1 MPKILV
7 IYHSQEYGNTEAMA
21 KAVAEGIMEAGAQVE
36 LFNTNKTRVTIEK
49 YKCADAA
56 AFGSPDYFSY
66 IAGGLKVFLDDWYIA
81 KEKRPS
87 GLLDKKYALFYSHG
101 GGGRVRE
108 PLEKLFKHMG
118 VQVGKTLE
126 SKGKP
131 DKKVLD
137 ECKALGRQL
146 AESVNKKD

>member
-21 KAVAEGIMEAGAQVE
+21 KAVVEGITEAGAQAE
-36 LFNTNKTRVTIEK
+36 SYNTNNTRVDIQK
-49 YKCADAA
+49 YKSADAA

-81 KEKRPS
+81 KEENPS
-87 GLLDKKYALFYSHG
+87 GLVDKKYALFYSHG
-101 GGGRVRE
+101 GGGKVRE
-108 PLEKLFKHMG
+108 HLEKLFKHMG
-118 VQVGKTLE
+118 TQVGKTIE

-131 DKKVLD
+131 NKKVLD
-137 ECKALGRQL
+137 ECRALGKQL
-146 AESVNKKD
+146 VESLK